1 MSVLLSKTEK
11 AKQMA
16 FQIEVLLRAGDQ
28 PDSSEDGAELI
39 NLAFY
44 KAIELRKYIEDLMIE
59 VKSEGK

>member
-11 AKQMA
+11 AKVMV

-28 PDSSEDGAELI
+28 PDSLEDGAELI
-39 NLAFY
+39 NLAYY
-44 KAIELRKYIEDLMIE
+44 KAMELRKYLEDLMIE